1 MSVSIQ
7 TSLSVRYSFCT
18 LLLASSC
25 ISLCAVCYR
34 SPQGRTETDVK
45 LQNGGVT
52 RVLVRWRKEK
62 CIRARVDETNRT
74 QRFPWKSDCKTTQYL
89 NSQIILTCRALHSP
103 LIPSLRNVWVTFSPV
118 AHSDSPG
125 GRFSFTL
132 YSLRKVSRGRCRG
145 WDFACSSYTMHD
157 EIRLLICANFQ
168 HGGPAR

>member
-1 MSVSIQ
+1 M
-7 TSLSVRYSFCT
+7 
-18 LLLASSC
+18 
-25 ISLCAVCYR
+25 CYR

-103 LIPSLRNVWVTFSPV
+103 LIPSLRNVWVNFFFPLWLTQTPPADVSHLHYTLSEKYRAEGVGAGILLV
-118 AHSDSPG
+118 ALTQCATKSV
-125 GRFSFTL
+125 F
-132 YSLRKVSRGRCRG
+132 
-145 WDFACSSYTMHD
+145 
-157 EIRLLICANFQ
+157 LISANFQ
-168 HGGPAR
+168 HGGPAG